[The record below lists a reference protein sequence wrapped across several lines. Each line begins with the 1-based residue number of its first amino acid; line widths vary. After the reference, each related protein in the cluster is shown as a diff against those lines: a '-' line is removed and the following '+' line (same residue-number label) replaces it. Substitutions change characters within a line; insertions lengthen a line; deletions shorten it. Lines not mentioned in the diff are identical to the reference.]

1 MLVSLAEVEQQARRL
16 SPNDRAQLAEILLES
31 LQDNMLGEI
40 ETAWQQEIKERVAAY
55 DRGELKTFSA
65 EEVFA
70 EANLLCR

>member
-55 DRGELKTFSA
+55 DRGELKTFSE